1 MPTKIALALGGGGS
15 RGDFQVGAVQYV
27 YEYLHRVHNILQPDI
42 LCGTSSGSILAVKL
56 CEGEQAGDA
65 SRGLSGLVRMWREL
79 RVPGDMWNEEDW
91 FRELSAAAKLDWLGW
106 VGVVFYEI
114 LRPAGMP
121 SILARLWSDL
131 EQVPTAKSLYN
142 INPVRARL
150 EGGGLDRT
158 RVTSSPITLL
168 ITTVALESGALR
180 RVDKFGNVFER
191 DGATHGYMAY
201 AEDCEWYSE
210 AYRQAE
216 ANWLD
221 ALVAGR
227 EEDVLQEL
235 QAAADEAK
243 AALDACEQEHPRV
256 FVPLVVDLVD
266 AVVASASIPT
276 AFPPVMLGNESYHE
290 HYVDG
295 GVRDMVPI
303 EPAIMKGATRVYAIC
318 SSAAATPRWRSMAD
332 GRLITSY
339 NTTSMLDITGRVS
352 MDLMTNEITR
362 SKTDPPNGWGATE
375 VIVIEPD
382 FDLHDI
388 MTIDAGLIRI
398 AMCHG
403 YMRADD
409 VIAAWNEN
417 PTGYRTRADAI
428 GVQRNTA
435 AIVMLRQRI
444 WKKEYAAH
452 GWAFAVDDFGRPKP
466 ASQLG
471 HIAQA
476 EADGALDRAR
486 DMKRDLKALLD
497 QRVAAGGLCPPDV
510 EQSWRQWEEHDWE
523 PAATRPLWDK
533 NHPFAPQRHLNV
545 AISPASILVGAP
557 VQVLVTAT
565 DAINGTP
572 VDNVDV
578 RVNDRKVGVTGTSF
592 VHTFTG
598 WWEDVPD
605 GEGGSTPEL
614 VDDVI
619 RVESDPSDPDAY
631 YSELVTCDFVDV
643 LLAAQ
648 CVSQTVPATL
658 TVGQTAAVAVTVK
671 NAGNVTWLPGTGYR
685 LGWQFQQNN
694 TTWGT
699 GYVDLPEVAPT
710 GQVTLNCNVTAP
722 ASPGQYTLQWRMLLG
737 DSAIQWSGATP
748 TATVNVSAVVAR
760 AAEFIS
766 QTITANALAGKV
778 LPTTWQII
786 MKNTGSETWTAAA
799 GYALGSQNPQDNTT
813 WRKSRIPVP
822 TSIASGQQ
830 VTFKFTG
837 CYAPATP
844 KTYAF
849 QWRMLKEGVEWFGP
863 ATPVVNVV
871 VETL

>member
-1 MPTKIALALGGGGS
+1 
-15 RGDFQVGAVQYV
+15 
-27 YEYLHRVHNILQPDI
+27 
-42 LCGTSSGSILAVKL
+42 
-56 CEGEQAGDA
+56 
-65 SRGLSGLVRMWREL
+65 
-79 RVPGDMWNEEDW
+79 
-91 FRELSAAAKLDWLGW
+91 
-106 VGVVFYEI
+106 
-114 LRPAGMP
+114 
-121 SILARLWSDL
+121 
-131 EQVPTAKSLYN
+131 
-142 INPVRARL
+142 
-150 EGGGLDRT
+150 
-158 RVTSSPITLL
+158 
-168 ITTVALESGALR
+168 
-180 RVDKFGNVFER
+180 
-191 DGATHGYMAY
+191 
-201 AEDCEWYSE
+201 
-210 AYRQAE
+210 
-216 ANWLD
+216 
-221 ALVAGR
+221 
-227 EEDVLQEL
+227 
-235 QAAADEAK
+235 
-243 AALDACEQEHPRV
+243 
-256 FVPLVVDLVD
+256 
-266 AVVASASIPT
+266 
-276 AFPPVMLGNESYHE
+276 
-290 HYVDG
+290 
-295 GVRDMVPI
+295 
-303 EPAIMKGATRVYAIC
+303 
-318 SSAAATPRWRSMAD
+318 MAD

-362 SKTDPPNGWGATE
+362 SKTDPPTGWGAAE

-417 PTGYRTRADAI
+417 PAGYRTRADAI

-435 AIVMLRQRI
+435 AIVTLRQRI

-476 EADGALDRAR
+476 EADLALERAR
-486 DMKRDLKALLD
+486 DMKRDLKSLLD
-497 QRVAAGGLCPPDV
+497 QRTAAGGLCPPGV
-510 EQSWRQWEEHDWE
+510 EESWRQWEEHDWA
-523 PAATRPLWDK
+523 PAATRPLWDR

-565 DAINGTP
+565 DATSGTP
-572 VDNVDV
+572 VDNADV

-598 WWEDVPD
+598 RWVDVPD
-605 GEGGSTPEL
+605 GEGGSEREL

-619 RVESDPSDPDAY
+619 RVENDPSDPDAY
-631 YSELVTCDFVDV
+631 YNELVTCDFVDV
-643 LLAAQ
+643 LLVAQ
-648 CVSQTVPATL
+648 FVSQTVPGTL

-671 NAGNVTWLPGTGYR
+671 NAGNVTWLLDTGYR
-685 LGWQFQQNN
+685 LGWQFQQSN

-699 GYVDLPEVAPT
+699 GHVALPEVAPT
-710 GQVTLNCNVTAP
+710 NQVTLHFDVTAP

-748 TATVNVSAVVAR
+748 TPAATVNVSAVVAR

-766 QTITANALAGKV
+766 QTVYTSALAGKP
-778 LPTTWQII
+778 LPATWQII

-822 TSIASGQQ
+822 TSVASGQQ

-863 ATPVVNVV
+863 ATPVVNVE